1 MRRAGE
7 IGIALL
13 LALALHLAAF
23 AGMGGQAPAGL
34 QSAGQGGADLV
45 SLAAADAATAR
56 LLAAWDSPP
65 PVVTPAALAAP
76 QPQETPPPQA
86 PSAMP
91 PPAVPPRIA
100 PEQIALPSPAGADS
114 TPRAAEA
121 PPPPPPPP
129 EPPGDTPPRSPPP
142 EPPPPEP
149 PPPRPASTEPAPA
162 QPRDAPSAEA
172 APAQQAAGS
181 GAQSAA
187 GTEGAAPA
195 AATGTAEAAR
205 LTTRW
210 GAEIRA
216 RIERRTA
223 YPREG
228 AGASGTVTLRLTV
241 GADGRLRAVGI
252 AASSGSAAL
261 DQAALR
267 AVERAGRFPRAP
279 RALGEGGATFTLPVT
294 FRP

>member
-1 MRRAGE
+1 MRRAAE
-7 IGIALL
+7 IGIAVL

-23 AGMGGQAPAGL
+23 AGMGAQAPAGV
-34 QSAGQGGADLV
+34 QAAGQGGADLV
-45 SLAAADAATAR
+45 SLSAADAATAR

-65 PVVTPAALAAP
+65 PVVMPAALAALP
-76 QPQETPPPQA
+76 PQEVPPPQA
-86 PSAMP
+86 PSALP
-91 PPAVPPRIA
+91 PVDAAPRIA
-100 PEQIALPSPAGADS
+100 PSQIALPSPARADS

-121 PPPPPPPP
+121 PPPPPTPP
-129 EPPGDTPPRSPPP
+129 EPAPP
-142 EPPPPEP
+142 EPAPKQPAPPEP
-149 PPPRPASTEPAPA
+149 APP

-181 GAQSAA
+181 GGQSAA
-187 GTEGAAPA
+187 GTEGSAQA

-216 RIERRTA
+216 RVERRKA
-223 YPREG
+223 YPRDG
-228 AGASGTVTLRLTV
+228 AGAAGTVTLRLTV